1 MEFVFFFIGLG
12 MLYRFLVHKS
22 VGAEILFEGFFSV
35 DSGILVDLRLESALI
50 FV

>member
-12 MLYRFLVHKS
+12 MLYRSLVHKS
-22 VGAEILFEGFFSV
+22 VGTEVLFEGLFSV
-35 DSGILVDLRLESALI
+35 DSRILVDLRLESTLI